1 MSGGVDSSTAAALLK
16 EEGHEVIGAFMDLW
30 DCSMKD
36 PMPSS
41 SCCSAV
47 NRTDAKRVASL
58 LGIPLH
64 ILDMEEIF
72 RNEIIDPFVDQY
84 MAGLTPNPCIRCN
97 ERLKFHH
104 LMKKAESIGANI
116 VATGHYARITYEE
129 DNGRPQL
136 LKGIDPNKDQS
147 YFLFPLTRDHM
158 TKVLFPIGSYRKER
172 VREMARNLGLPV
184 SEKEESQEI
193 CFVPEGDYRTFI
205 EYYLSPSARKG
216 GEIIDEEGKILGHHE
231 GIHAFTVGQRRGIG
245 IPSSHP
251 LYVLEIDPLTHRVVV
266 GPAQSLYHSRLIAG
280 DLNWIAIDPP
290 RDPIEVMVRIRYRH
304 KEAEAVASPL
314 PDGRVMVSFQNPQR
328 AIAPGQAAVFY
339 KGEMVLGGGWIEKG
353 FKS

>member
-16 EEGHEVIGAFMDLW
+16 EEGHDVIGAFMDLW

-47 NRTDAKRVASL
+47 NKADAKRVASL

-64 ILDMEEIF
+64 IVDMEEIF

-84 MAGLTPNPCIRCN
+84 LAGLTPNPCIRCN

-104 LMKKAESIGANI
+104 LMEKAGSFGANI
-116 VATGHYARITYEE
+116 VATGHYARITYTKDE
-129 DNGRPQL
+129 GHPQL

-147 YFLFPLTRDHM
+147 YFLFPLTRNQM
-158 TKVLFPIGSYRKER
+158 SKVFFPLGSYRKEQ
-172 VREMARNLGLPV
+172 VREMARTLGLPV
-184 SEKEESQEI
+184 SGKEESQEI

-205 EYYLSPSARKG
+205 EYYLPPSARRA
-216 GEIIDEEGKILGHHE
+216 GEIVDEAGKVLGRHE
-231 GIHAFTVGQRRGIG
+231 GIHTFTVGQRRGIG

-251 LYVLEIDPLTHRVVV
+251 LYILEIDPLTQRVIV
-266 GPAQSLYHSRLIAG
+266 GPARGLYRSRLIAR
-280 DLNWIAIDPP
+280 DLSWIAIDPP
-290 RDPIEVMVRIRYRH
+290 SDPFKVMVRIRYRH
-304 KEAEAVASPL
+304 KEAEAVINPL
-314 PDGRVMVSFQNPQR
+314 ADGRVMVSFQNPQR
-328 AIAPGQAAVFY
+328 AITPGQAVVFY
-339 KGEMVLGGGWIEKG
+339 KGEEVLGGGWIEKG
-353 FKS
+353 FRS